1 MLNEN
6 FIGLVIEWVGLL
18 SPVLLGAASRKWKG
32 SGINLVAE
40 MNSGIINTTSRALKH
55 YYTSLFSSK
64 GNVLFYHNYFYSQQ
78 INTLFK
84 IFLCANTH

>member
-6 FIGLVIEWVGLL
+6 LIGLVIEWVGLL

-55 YYTSLFSSK
+55 YYTSLFSFTGTCCSIIIT
-64 GNVLFYHNYFYSQQ
+64 F
-78 INTLFK
+78 
-84 IFLCANTH
+84 THKN